1 MYKVIIPEW
10 EYYFVK
16 SKKTSPKYWL
26 YKDRDKLPLKHQAI
40 LRNQPLLIN
49 GKAYCCDNEGNRMVK
64 NTKKVG
70 TENIWVLNGNALYS
84 GILHHTMRKKVAGYY
99 HAYFSKYIKEQIT
112 KPIDIELSKGEL
124 LSISCDIYEI
134 PRGNMPDVS
143 NMWLLE
149 KFFEDALQE
158 CGIIEDDGP
167 SIVIESGRK
176 RYHWVKN
183 PEERK
188 LIFNIDITKNE
199 TI

>member
-1 MYKVIIPEW
+1 MWKVIIPEW

-26 YKDRDKLPLKHQAI
+26 YKDKDKLPLKHQGV
-40 LRNQPLLIN
+40 LRRTPLLIT
-49 GKAYCCDNEGNRMVK
+49 GKAYCCDEEGLRLLK

-99 HAYFSKYIKEQIT
+99 HAYFSRYIQEQL
-112 KPIDIELSKGEL
+112 KPIKLEIGKY

-158 CGIIEDDGP
+158 CGIIVDDGP
-167 SIVIESGRK
+167 SIVLESGRK
-176 RYHWVKN
+176 RYHWVDK
-183 PEERK
+183 EKDRK
-188 LIFNIDITKNE
+188 LVFNIDIIKQNE
-199 TI
+199 

>member
-1 MYKVIIPEW
+1 MYKVIVPEW

-26 YKDRDKLPLKHQAI
+26 YKDKDKLPLKHKAI
-40 LRNQPLLIN
+40 FRDQPLLIS
-49 GKAYCCDNEGNRMVK
+49 GKAYCCDSGGNRMVK

-70 TENIWVLNGNALYS
+70 AENIWVLNGNALYS

-99 HAYFSKYIKEQIT
+99 HAYFSKYIREQL
-112 KPIDIELSKGEL
+112 KPIILTPGNY

-167 SIVIESGRK
+167 NIVLESGRK
-176 RYHWVKN
+176 RYHWVKH
-183 PEERK
+183 PKERK
-188 LIFNIDITKNE
+188 LIFNINITKHE